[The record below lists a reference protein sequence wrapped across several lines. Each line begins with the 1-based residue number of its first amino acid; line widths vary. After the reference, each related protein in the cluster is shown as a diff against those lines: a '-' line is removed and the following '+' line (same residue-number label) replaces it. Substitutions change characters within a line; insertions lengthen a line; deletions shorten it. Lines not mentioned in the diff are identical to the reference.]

1 MQVSSGMS
9 EPIRVDI
16 WSDIAC
22 PWCYIGKRS
31 FEQGAAAFAAESGV
45 PVEIEF
51 HSFELA
57 PENAVDILE
66 TTAEYLASRKG
77 IQPTVVERML
87 AQVSDRAAEFGL
99 QYDFAAV
106 RNTNT
111 HAAHELL
118 HFAKAHGLQTQMKE
132 RLMSAYFV
140 EGRHV
145 GHLDELVA
153 LASEVGL
160 DREQTRAALESGAF
174 AEAVEADKALAA
186 SYGINGVPFF
196 VIDGRFGLSG
206 AQAPETFAEAL
217 REAATTVSA
226 NTSGAK

>member
-1 MQVSSGMS
+1 MS

-31 FEQGAAAFAAESGV
+31 FEQGAASFAAESGV
-45 PVEIEF
+45 SVEIEF

-57 PENAVDILE
+57 PENAVDIPE

-77 IQPTVVERML
+77 IQPAVVERML

-118 HFAKAHGLQTQMKE
+118 HFAKAHGRQTQMKE

-160 DREQTRAALESGAF
+160 DREQTRAALESGVF